1 MQLPNRRT
9 AAAAGPDK
17 RYQDGV
23 LRCPVRLTRLR
34 CLLGLF
40 CAVAQSPAL
49 AAPLVW
55 QLDAGSAAPGNLPDS
70 ARSQQPPARAL
81 TWTLDTTPEPTTTEL
96 AGPAQPVVAPQGST
110 VPPGAIPAQQA
121 TPAQPTPQ
129 DTKPGELASF
139 GVALQPPYPSPYI
152 GGAVPTAYIGGW
164 GNYWFGLSGG
174 TPGKLRDGAVDAS
187 FNAGIGFGDFYR
199 TLAVELDWGIGSVK
213 NFNANGGFSASAGRL
228 LVDEP
233 RFQLAAGG
241 GLLSFY
247 TYGNEGNPEPASGY
261 GVISMAT
268 PLRPGGVDFAQV
280 LQLSFGGGGNQFAYL
295 NPETFTSNSFGLFA
309 SLGLEITRNVGLS
322 LGWSN
327 RGTNVNLSYAPFRG
341 VPIYLNVV
349 GADLFNISPSGTVAV
364 FSISWGDDFRTALF

>member
-1 MQLPNRRT
+1 M
-9 AAAAGPDK
+9 
-17 RYQDGV
+17 
-23 LRCPVRLTRLR
+23 RLTRLP
-34 CLLGLF
+34 CLLGLL
-40 CAVAQSPAL
+40 CAVGPAPVL

-55 QLDAGSAAPGNLPDS
+55 ELEPATGAQGSAAVASEGQPAGS
-70 ARSQQPPARAL
+70 RSL
-81 TWTLDTTPEPTTTEL
+81 TWTLDTTSDPEASGL
-96 AGPAQPVVAPQGST
+96 AVRQPAATSGAGAAGAPAQPQAPS
-110 VPPGAIPAQQA
+110 
-121 TPAQPTPQ
+121 PAQPTAQPTAQPDPQ
-129 DTKPGELASF
+129 PNGLPAF
-139 GVALQPPYPSPYI
+139 GVALQPPFPAPYI
-152 GGAVPTAYIGGW
+152 GGALPTAYIGGW

-199 TLAVELDWGIGSVK
+199 TLAVEVDWGIGSIK

-241 GLLSFY
+241 GVLSFY

-268 PLRPGGVDFAQV
+268 PLRPGNFDFAQV
-280 LQLSFGGGGNQFAYL
+280 LQFSFGAGGYQFSYL
-295 NPETFTSNSFGLFA
+295 DPETFKSDSFGMFA
-309 SLGLEITRNVGLS
+309 SLGVEITRNVGLS

-327 RGTNVNLSYAPFRG
+327 RGTNVNLSYTPFRG

>member
-1 MQLPNRRT
+1 M
-9 AAAAGPDK
+9 
-17 RYQDGV
+17 
-23 LRCPVRLTRLR
+23 RLSRLR
-34 CLLGLF
+34 CLLGLL
-40 CAVAQSPAL
+40 CAMAPGPVL
-49 AAPLVW
+49 AAPPVW
-55 QLDAGSAAPGNLPDS
+55 QLESAPAPEG
-70 ARSQQPPARAL
+70 APAV
-81 TWTLDTTPEPTTTEL
+81 D
-96 AGPAQPVVAPQGST
+96 
-110 VPPGAIPAQQA
+110 A
-121 TPAQPTPQ
+121 TPAQPVASRSLIWTLDTSAEPVAPDLAGQPPAAATPTQ
-129 DTKPGELASF
+129 PQPQPAPQPAIQPNGLPEF
-139 GVALQPPYPSPYI
+139 GVALQPPFPAPYI

-164 GNYWFGLSGG
+164 GNYWVGLSGG
-174 TPGKLRDGAVDAS
+174 TPGKQRDGVVDAS

-241 GLLSFY
+241 GVLSFY
-247 TYGNEGNPEPASGY
+247 TYGNEGNPEPASAY

-268 PLRPGGVDFAQV
+268 PLRPGNFDFAQV
-280 LQLSFGGGGNQFAYL
+280 LQFSFGAGGYQFSYL
-295 NPETFTSNSFGLFA
+295 DPETFESDSFGMFA

-327 RGTNVNLSYAPFRG
+327 RGTNVNLSYTPFRG

-349 GADLFNISPSGTVAV
+349 GSDLFNTSPSGTVGV